1 MEVLCDVINSPSRG
15 VEVLYDAIIHRAQG
29 GATRCHLVRYKGSV

>member
-1 MEVLCDVINSPSRG
+1 MEVLCDVINSASRG

-29 GATRCHLVRYKGSV
+29 GGGGQLDVT